1 MGIKVAMLII
11 FFAVMA
17 GVGVYA
23 RRHTSS
29 VDGFVLGGRS
39 AGPWLTAF
47 AYGTSYFSAVVFVG
61 YAGQFGWKYG
71 IASTWIG
78 IGNAVIGSLLAW
90 VVLGR
95 RTKIMT
101 QHLQSRTMPDFFGER
116 YGSKALKV
124 AASMIVFIFLIPYTA
139 SVYNGLSRLFEMAFN
154 IPYTWCVIAMAL
166 FTAVYVILGGY
177 MATAINDFIQGIIM
191 LIGIVAVIAA
201 VLSGQGGFM
210 NAISEM
216 AQIPSDVPLTAGQP
230 GAFTSFFGP
239 DPLNLLGVVILT
251 SLGTWGLPQ
260 MIGKFYAI
268 KDEKSINTGTVISTV
283 FAIVVSGGCY
293 FLGGFGRLFDGPAI
307 YDASGAVVFDS
318 IVPHMLSGLP
328 DILIGIVVVLVLSAS
343 MSTLS
348 SLVLT
353 SSSTMTLDLLKDN
366 VIKNMSEKKQIITM
380 QILVVFFLVVSVVIA
395 LDPPTFIAQLMGI
408 SWGALAGA
416 FLAPFMY
423 GLYWKGVTRA
433 GVWAGFISGVGITVA
448 NMFIGFI
455 ESPINAGA
463 VAMAA
468 GLVVVPVVSFITPN
482 QDKEKIDE
490 IFACYDEKVT
500 ISRKRSLQ
508 EYNPGW
514 PGREIRK

>member
-1 MGIKVAMLII
+1 MVIKVILLVV
-11 FFAVMA
+11 FFAVMVC
-17 GVGVYA
+17 VGLYA
-23 RRHTSS
+23 RKHATS

-39 AGPWLTAF
+39 VGPWLTAF

-101 QHLQSRTMPDFFGER
+101 QHLGSKTMPDFFGQR
-116 YGSKALKV
+116 YSSKPLKI
-124 AASMIVFIFLIPYTA
+124 AASVIVFVFLIPYTA

-154 IPYTWCVIAMAL
+154 IPYTWCVIAMAV
-166 FTAVYVILGGY
+166 FTALYVILGGY

-191 LIGIVAVIAA
+191 LVGIVAVIAA
-201 VLSGQGGFM
+201 VLNGQGGFM

-216 AQIPSDVPLTAGQP
+216 AQIPSDVAVTEGQP

-268 KDEKSINTGTVISTV
+268 KDEKSINTGTVISTL
-283 FAIVVSGGCY
+283 FAVVVSGGCY
-293 FLGGFGRLFDGPAI
+293 FLGGFARLFDSPQI
-307 YDASGAVVFDS
+307 YDTTSGAVVYDS
-318 IVPHMLSGLP
+318 IIPHMLSALP

-353 SSSTMTLDLLKDN
+353 SSSTMTLDLIKDN
-366 VIKNMSEKKQIITM
+366 VVKNMSEKKQIITM
-380 QILVVFFLVVSVVIA
+380 QVLIVFFLVVSVVIA

-416 FLAPFMY
+416 FIAPFMY

-433 GVWAGFISGVGITVA
+433 GVWAGFIAGVGLTVA

-463 VAMAA
+463 AAMIA
-468 GLVVVPVVSFITPN
+468 GLIVVPMVSLISP
-482 QDKEKIDE
+482 KLEKKKVDE
-490 IFACYDEKVT
+490 IFECYEEKVV

-508 EYNPGW
+508 E
-514 PGREIRK
+514 